1 MASEGNDEKAGKRDR
16 STLAAFLGMVMS
28 ALVSLFIA
36 GTMFTVGAL
45 HQKREDDRDRRALVQ
60 FLAVEVADIY
70 AEACRSAH
78 GVFVNSRYREAT
90 APRMAGA
97 RTLAQ
102 AISLGTDPALVATL
116 RTIYGRHARVEK
128 DLASDWA
135 FYRAR
140 KKLTQSQIGRAID
153 ECTAMGEEVR
163 QVLEMAAKEGAE
175 EAVLSGPQQ
184 MCAEAAKLTEALV
197 AQKGKLLPDVQLSE
211 TSIDLGTWSGGST
224 FSIKV
229 SNFSEGPLTVTSVA
243 SSQEG
248 VGFYL
253 ANYRGRKEWPA
264 EKETPEVKPDESV
277 TYIIEFPKPGDLPDG
292 PFKWTITI
300 ETDCPGYERLT
311 IPVKGTVVKVEICR
325 RDTFEAAGSPITST
339 RTKSLSLKN
348 NSAKLLTVTT
358 AYCWLAGAKVDL
370 PSGNTAEAGRFIA
383 VEERIQAKSL
393 PPGPFEWTLV
403 LETDCPG
410 YERIAIPFKGTV
422 KK

>member
-1 MASEGNDEKAGKRDR
+1 MAPEGSDEKAGRRDR

-45 HQKREDDRDRRALVQ
+45 HQKRAEDSERKSLVQ
-60 FLAVEVADIY
+60 FMAVEVADIY

-78 GVFVNSRYREAT
+78 GVFVGNRYREAA

-116 RTIYGRHARVEK
+116 RTIYGRHARVQK
-128 DLASDWA
+128 DLASDYA

-140 KKLTQSQIGRAID
+140 KKLTQSQIGRAIE

-175 EAVLSGPQQ
+175 DAILSGPQQ

-197 AQKGKLLPDVQLSE
+197 AQKGKLLPDVALSK
-211 TSIDLGTWSGGST
+211 TSIDLGTWRGGRT
-224 FSIKV
+224 VGIKV
-229 SNFSEGPLTVTSVA
+229 SNFSDGPVTVTGIA
-243 SSQEG
+243 SSKEG
-248 VGFYL
+248 VKFYMI
-253 ANYRGRKEWPA
+253 YSPGGPEVRA

-277 TYIIEFPKPGDLPDG
+277 TYTVDFPGPKKLAAG
-292 PFKWTITI
+292 PFEWTITI

-311 IPVKGTVVKVEICR
+311 RPVKGTVVKR
-325 RDTFEAAGSPITST
+325 
-339 RTKSLSLKN
+339 
-348 NSAKLLTVTT
+348 
-358 AYCWLAGAKVDL
+358 
-370 PSGNTAEAGRFIA
+370 
-383 VEERIQAKSL
+383 
-393 PPGPFEWTLV
+393 
-403 LETDCPG
+403 
-410 YERIAIPFKGTV
+410 
-422 KK
+422 